1 MIPVS
6 AKITGLTTKHSFGSG
21 RVSYALD
28 VVILGKR
35 FSLPVDEEFVAR
47 LDQMLEPA
55 ASHVTDD
62 EQDAHAAEYG
72 FGAVEERDPNDY
84 SVEEISQL

>member
-1 MIPVS
+1 MIPVN

-47 LDQMLEPA
+47 LDQMLEP
-55 ASHVTDD
+55 SPTD
-62 EQDAHAAEYG
+62 EQDDLSGAHASDYG
-72 FGAVEERDPNDY
+72 FGSVEERDPSDY

>member
-21 RVSYALD
+21 RVAYALD

-47 LDQMLEPA
+47 LDQMLEPT
-55 ASHVTDD
+55 ASHDLED
-62 EQDAHAAEYG
+62 ETASEYVV
-72 FGAVEERDPNDY
+72 GAVMNREDRDPNDY